1 MVKIATNYQNETLL
15 KLCGKS
21 HYLSDNQII
30 IENIIKDFEK
40 LYLTCEIDNNNHDIG
55 LKTIDG
61 KIFYCNKAILGRFDF
76 FKNMFNSGLSES
88 NSKEILIENLGSK
101 GLETILRYIY
111 TDKLEINL
119 DVCVEVYVAS
129 KIFEMQ
135 EIYEFAESVN
145 DALIKGRCKNFGK
158 KNLREIISNYSAQN
172 SIPFSLTPNDLN

>member
-1 MVKIATNYQNETLL
+1 M
-15 KLCGKS
+15 
-21 HYLSDNQII
+21 II
-30 IENIIKDFEK
+30 IF
-40 LYLTCEIDNNNHDIG
+40 YLACEIENNNHDIG

-101 GLETILRYIY
+101 GLETILKYIY

-129 KIFEMQ
+129 KIFEMTDV
-135 EIYEFAESVN
+135 AEET
-145 DALIKGRCKNFGK
+145 KNMG
-158 KNLREIISNYSAQN
+158 
-172 SIPFSLTPNDLN
+172 